1 MVIISTT
8 MPRVAITMPCVW
20 FKICLNILWSLL
32 SLTMQLI
39 LVVIVAGG
47 IVAVALIAMFAS
59 ALPTKDYG
67 LSVDALK
74 DQQSLFTNA
83 RVVIK
88 NIGRFPLTN
97 VVVDYGSQKEPAITI
112 LQPGE
117 TQTLSPPEGA
127 HLDNVTVTAN
137 PGIKIVQSY
146 RSPLKLPG
154 MIGS

>member
-1 MVIISTT
+1 MRIAFIVIIAA
-8 MPRVAITMPCVW
+8 AI
-20 FKICLNILWSLL
+20 I
-32 SLTMQLI
+32 
-39 LVVIVAGG
+39 
-47 IVAVALIAMFAS
+47 AVALVAMFAS
-59 ALPTKDYG
+59 ALPTKDYA

-88 NIGRFPLTN
+88 NIGKFPLTN

-127 HLDNVTVTAN
+127 QLDNVTVTAN
-137 PGIKIVQSY
+137 PGIKIVQLY
-146 RSPLKLPG
+146 RSP
-154 MIGS
+154 